1 MFLVCSHVGDL
12 GNVRADYNGVVNVI
26 LQDNLI
32 SLSGP
37 NSVIGRA
44 FVVIW
49 FTHILVGDL
58 EIPGGLGQ
66 YSASAIPRYSR
77 APLIRTRFHSFSFKI
92 IYNKNFVAGV
102 C

>member
-1 MFLVCSHVGDL
+1 MFLDCSHVGDL
-12 GNVRADYNGVVNVI
+12 GNVRADHNGAVNVV

-49 FTHILVGDL
+49 FTHKPLTHILVGEL
-58 EIPGGLGQ
+58 QIPGGLGPTFFQ
-66 YSASAIPRYSR
+66 CDPEIQ
-77 APLIRTRFHSFSFKI
+77 
-92 IYNKNFVAGV
+92 
-102 C
+102 

>member
-1 MFLVCSHVGDL
+1 MFVVCSHVGDL
-12 GNVRADYNGVVNVI
+12 GNVRADHNGAVNVV

-49 FTHILVGDL
+49 FTYKHFTPTLATLVVEL
-58 EIPGGLGQ
+58 ELPGGLGPIFFQ
-66 YSASAIPRYSR
+66 YDPV
-77 APLIRTRFHSFSFKI
+77 
-92 IYNKNFVAGV
+92 NQ
-102 C
+102 

>member
-12 GNVRADYNGVVNVI
+12 GNVRADHNGAVNVV

-49 FTHILVGDL
+49 FTHKHFTHISVGEL
-58 EIPGGLGQ
+58 QITGGLGPTFFQ
-66 YSASAIPRYSR
+66 CDPVIQ
-77 APLIRTRFHSFSFKI
+77 
-92 IYNKNFVAGV
+92 
-102 C
+102 